1 MGGARVLA
9 SVLSV
14 CLLAGSAGQARAESA
29 VQSSL
34 DRAILEQRERHRRER
49 AGDIPAVALQAR
61 RGGLACRLDTW
72 LP

>member
-14 CLLAGSAGQARAESA
+14 CLLAGIAGQARAEST
-29 VQSSL
+29 VQSRL
-34 DRAILEQRERHRRER
+34 DRAILKQRDCHRRER
-49 AGDIPAVALQAR
+49 AGEIPAVAPQAR
-61 RGGLACRLDTW
+61 RGGPACRLDTW